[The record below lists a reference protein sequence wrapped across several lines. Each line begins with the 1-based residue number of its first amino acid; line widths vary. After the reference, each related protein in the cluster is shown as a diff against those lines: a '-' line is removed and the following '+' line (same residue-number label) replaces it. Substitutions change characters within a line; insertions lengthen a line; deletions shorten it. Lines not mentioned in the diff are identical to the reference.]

1 MMEKIKMPTY
11 LDLHSKEYF
20 MKTREKFIRE
30 LKETGEL
37 SEDDLKMIEEVWG
50 RQRIV

>member
-1 MMEKIKMPTY
+1 MDTY
-11 LDLHSKEYF
+11 TELHSKEYF
-20 MKTREKFIRE
+20 MKTREKFIKN
-30 LKETGEL
+30 LKETGGL

>member
-1 MMEKIKMPTY
+1 MDTY
-11 LDLHSKEYF
+11 QDLHSKEHF
-20 MKTREKFIRE
+20 MKTREKFIKE
-30 LKETGEL
+30 LKEMGGL